1 VRRVVAVGAVLSALP
16 TAVALVAVRPA
27 TAAVV
32 GYDQVGTTALA
43 SGVRTS
49 GTVGASGGLL
59 TLDSGSAGITATL
72 DGSPSAHVVAAPVEP
87 GGLFRT
93 IVGQVNTSAGRKV
106 LGVSDAE
113 ARYPSSTTH
122 QELDTVPPTAVGPVT
137 GHGGSATAAASA
149 HRVTGTATGAAY
161 AVAGVMS
168 SQGSTSRVDMSVD
181 AASGRVS
188 QTAATSVARV
198 DVAGVLELSDV
209 EAQARIV
216 ADEGMHTAVQ
226 TLTIGG
232 ARVGGQAV
240 TIGNDGVTAVGT
252 PLLPSQTLS
261 SATAQA
267 NAALARS
274 GVVVHTVG
282 GVVQHDGRSASA
294 DTGGVLI
301 TVTTRSLPGGVAE
314 NVLTVVVGGVA
325 LTELDAPGT
334 PITGGPGLPPAT
346 VSGVPGASTTTTT
359 IVPGTAGIQGMP
371 EAVRPAVATPA
382 LPVSYVLGGHRFS
395 GQDALIAFAIWQL
408 LSLSVPTLYALV
420 DRRRRLALAGGV
432 V

>member
-1 VRRVVAVGAVLSALP
+1 VRRFVVVGAVLSALP
-16 TAVALVAVRPA
+16 TALALVAVRPA
-27 TAAVV
+27 TAAPV
-32 GYDQVGTTALA
+32 GYDQVGTTALVA
-43 SGVRTS
+43 GVRTS
-49 GTVGASGGLL
+49 GTVGASGGLV

-137 GHGGSATAAASA
+137 GHGGSATAEASA

-161 AVAGVMS
+161 AVAGVTGS
-168 SQGSTSRVDMSVD
+168 RGSTSRIDMSVD
-181 AASGRVS
+181 AATGRVS
-188 QTAATSVARV
+188 QSAATSVAGV
-198 DVAGVLELSDV
+198 DVAGVLKLSDV

-216 ADEGMHTAVQ
+216 TDEGTHTAVQ

-232 ARVGGQAV
+232 AQVAGQAV

-252 PLLPSQTLS
+252 PLLPAQTLS

-267 NAALARS
+267 NSALAAA
-274 GVVVHTVG
+274 GIVVHTVG
-282 GVVQHDGRSASA
+282 GVARHDGRSASA

-301 TVTTRSLPGGVAE
+301 TVTTPSLPGGVAE

-325 LTELDAPGT
+325 LTELDALALPTVGA
-334 PITGGPGLPPAT
+334 PGLPPVA
-346 VSGVPGASTTTTT
+346 VSGAPGTSTTTTT
-359 IVPGTAGIQGMP
+359 IVPGTPGFQGT
-371 EAVRPAVATPA
+371 ADVVRPVVAPAA
-382 LPVSYVLGGHRFS
+382 LPVSYVLRGHRFTA
-395 GQDALIAFAIWQL
+395 QAALIAFAIWQL

-420 DRRRRLALAGGV
+420 DRRRRLALAGGAG
-432 V
+432 